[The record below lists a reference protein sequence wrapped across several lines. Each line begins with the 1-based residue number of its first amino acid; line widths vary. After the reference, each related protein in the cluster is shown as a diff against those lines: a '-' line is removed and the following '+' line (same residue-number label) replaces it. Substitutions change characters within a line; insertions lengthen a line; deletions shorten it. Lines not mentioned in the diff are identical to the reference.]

1 MSSRSA
7 SWLRTSIANVAE
19 GLRREPYVGEGG
31 PFLAQ
36 ALCLY
41 R

>member
-1 MSSRSA
+1 MVA
-7 SWLRTSIANVAE
+7 GLDCHVAE
-19 GLRREPYVGEGG
+19 GLPREPYVGEDG